1 MKKKK
6 KKMSRRIGRG
16 DSVDSLIMG
25 SEPVWKDA
33 DKLTPE
39 ELDTKILKAL
49 NWYNY
54 SCDNNL
60 CKPWVID
67 WMMNNEYS
75 KKDIKAAAACDINAM
90 EFMYIGSRCR
100 IMNLGGKLR
109 PETLEMVKKNI
120 QQIIHEGI
128 HKPAKVED
136 PNKEKVNVQE
146 RIQKKT
152 VEYMSVIE
160 QRVDD
165 LFDLAE
171 KDGNLKNIE
180 HSEWLRMQGIKSVHH
195 KKLTKVLD
203 PHIKELKQAYKGDP
217 DLKEGFSFLGK
228 RKIKVVIEALE
239 DLKDILN
246 AK

>member
-6 KKMSRRIGRG
+6 KKSRRIGRG

-39 ELDTKILKAL
+39 ELDTKILRAI
-49 NWYNY
+49 NWYSY
-54 SCDNNL
+54 SCDNNM
-60 CKPWVID
+60 CKPWTID
-67 WMMNNEYS
+67 WMMKNGYS
-75 KKDIKAAAACDINAM
+75 KKDIKSVAACDINAI
-90 EFMYIGSRCR
+90 EFICIGSRCR

-109 PETLEMVKKNI
+109 PETLDMIKKNI
-120 QQIIHEGI
+120 NLIIHLVNT
-128 HKPAKVED
+128 KPMKIED
-136 PNKEKVNVQE
+136 SNKEKVNVQE

-152 VEYMSVIE
+152 IEYMSVIE

-171 KDGNLKNIE
+171 KDGNLKNID
-180 HSEWLRMQGIKSVHH
+180 HSEWLRMEGIKSVHH
-195 KKLTKVLD
+195 KKLAKVLD
-203 PHIKELKQAYKGDP
+203 PHIKEMKQAYKGDP
-217 DLKEGFSFLGK
+217 DLKEGYSFLGK
-228 RKIKVVIEALE
+228 RKLKVVIDTLE

-246 AK
+246 SK

>member
-6 KKMSRRIGRG
+6 KKVSRRIGRG

-39 ELDTKILKAL
+39 EYDTKILKAI
-49 NWYNY
+49 NWYSY

-67 WMMNNEYS
+67 WMMKNEYS

-90 EFMYIGSRCR
+90 EFIYIGSRCR
-100 IMNLGGKLR
+100 IMNLGAKLR
-109 PETLEMVKKNI
+109 PETLEMIKHNVE
-120 QQIIHEGI
+120 QIIQHGLLR
-128 HKPAKVED
+128 PAKVED

-146 RIQKKT
+146 RILKKS
-152 VEYMSVIE
+152 VEYMGTVESRIDE
-160 QRVDD
+160 
-165 LFDLAE
+165 LYGLALR
-171 KDGNLKNIE
+171 DALKNTD
-180 HSEWLRMQGIKSVHH
+180 HSEWLKGQGIKPVHF
-195 KKLTKVLD
+195 KRLAKVFD
-203 PHIKELKQAYKGDP
+203 PHIKELKTAYKGQDQ

-228 RKIKVVIEALE
+228 RKIKQMITTLE
-239 DLKDILN
+239 EFKEILN
-246 AK
+246 G

>member
-6 KKMSRRIGRG
+6 KKVTRRIGRG

-25 SEPVWKDA
+25 SEPVWKEA

-39 ELDTKILKAL
+39 EYDTKILKAI
-49 NWYNY
+49 NWYSY

-67 WMMNNEYS
+67 WMMKNDYS
-75 KKDIKAAAACDINAM
+75 KKDIKSAAACDINAM
-90 EFMYIGSRCR
+90 EFIYIGSRCR
-100 IMNLGGKLR
+100 IMNMGAKLR
-109 PETLEMVKKNI
+109 PETLDMIKKNVVS
-120 QQIIHEGI
+120 IINLGNT
-128 HKPAKVED
+128 KPMKVED

-152 VEYMSVIE
+152 IEYMSVIE
-160 QRVDD
+160 QRVDEIID
-165 LFDLAE
+165 SAE
-171 KDGNLKNIE
+171 KDGIKNID

-195 KKLTKVLD
+195 KKLAKVLD

-228 RKIKVVIEALE
+228 RKIKVVINTLE
-239 DLKDILN
+239 DLKDILST
-246 AK
+246 K

>member
-39 ELDTKILKAL
+39 DYDTKILKAL

-67 WMMNNEYS
+67 WMMKSEYS

-146 RIQKKT
+146 RIQNKT
-152 VEYMSVIE
+152 KEYMSVLESRIDE
-160 QRVDD
+160 
-165 LFDLAE
+165 LFELAE
-171 KDGNLKNIE
+171 SDELKNVD
-180 HSEWLRMQGIKSVHH
+180 HADWLVLQGIKHVHF
-195 KKLTKVLD
+195 KKLAKNLD
-203 PHIKELKQAYKGDP
+203 PYIKELKQAYKGDP
-217 DLKEGFSFLGK
+217 DLKEAFSFLGK
-228 RKIKVVIEALE
+228 RKIKTIITALE
-239 DLKDILN
+239 NFKNILN
-246 AK
+246 D

>member
-39 ELDTKILKAL
+39 EYDTKILKAI
-49 NWYNY
+49 NWYSY
-54 SCDNNL
+54 SCDNNM

-67 WMMNNEYS
+67 WMMKNQYS

-90 EFMYIGSRCR
+90 EFIYIGSRCR
-100 IMNLGGKLR
+100 IMNLGAKLR
-109 PETLEMVKKNI
+109 PETLEMIKRNVE
-120 QQIIHEGI
+120 QIIQHGLLR
-128 HKPAKVED
+128 PAKVED

-146 RIQKKT
+146 RILKKS
-152 VEYMSVIE
+152 VEYMGTVESRIDE
-160 QRVDD
+160 
-165 LFDLAE
+165 LYGLAVR
-171 KDGNLKNIE
+171 DALKNVD
-180 HSEWLRMQGIKSVHH
+180 HNEWLKMQGIKPVHF
-195 KKLTKVLD
+195 KRLVKVFD
-203 PHIKELKQAYKGDP
+203 PHIRELKTAYKGQDE

-228 RKIKVVIEALE
+228 RKIKQMITTLE
-239 DLKDILN
+239 EFKDILN
-246 AK
+246 G